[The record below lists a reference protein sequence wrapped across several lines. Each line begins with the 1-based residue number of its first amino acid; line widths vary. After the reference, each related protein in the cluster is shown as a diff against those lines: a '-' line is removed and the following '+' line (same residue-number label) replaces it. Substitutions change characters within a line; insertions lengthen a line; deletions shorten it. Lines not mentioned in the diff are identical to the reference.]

1 MVYWHSMNNQKGVI
15 ILVGLI
21 FVTNL
26 MGCAGTRYEQQA
38 DVIKEHVETFYTHL
52 QAHRVDQAVSENQQI
67 EAVALRAEKRLL
79 GRVGQMEQ
87 VEKVQEWKIIKTAK
101 ETAAENWL
109 ALGRYFTQ
117 AHQYDK
123 ARGTYQRVIETYQS
137 PLYQTYVERAK
148 TGLRDVELILDPDV
162 PPKPLSK

>member
-1 MVYWHSMNNQKGVI
+1 M
-15 ILVGLI
+15 LVGFI
-21 FVTNL
+21 SVTNL
-26 MGCAGTRYEQQA
+26 MGCAGNLYEQQA
-38 DVIKEHVETFYTHL
+38 DVIKEHVETFYDHL
-52 QAHRVDQAVSENQQI
+52 QARRVDQAVSENEQI
-67 EAVALRAEKRLL
+67 EAVALRAEEHLL
-79 GRVGQMEQ
+79 GRIGQMEQ

-117 AHQYDK
+117 AQQYDK

-148 TGLRDVELILDPDV
+148 TGLLDLELILDPDV
-162 PPKPLSK
+162 PPQALSK